1 MSPRADGEEA
11 PRRVDPLRL
20 RMRDVMLLAAVADDG
35 RSEERLLGFLLLEG
49 LVLVLFLDG
58 PSATE
63 VLAVGRLAL
72 GRLATGFLAVGCE
85 GAGCVPVGRLAAG
98 GLEPGRLGVGGV
110 VVGRL
115 AADCLATGCLAVGCL
130 RMGLRLAG
138 RVVAGVV
145 LEDGG
150 VVVRPVGDVVVRFR
164 AGLLSGLLEGLGS
177 RLDGFRSTD
186 LAPGVMADGLIDRFE
201 DDCLVAVGSD
211 G

>member
-1 MSPRADGEEA
+1 MKAK
-11 PRRVDPLRL
+11 
-20 RMRDVMLLAAVADDG
+20 LAAARRHFKQSPAG
-35 RSEERLLGFLLLEG
+35 QHATFGQLPFFLAAGFLVAG
-49 LVLVLFLDG
+49 FLAAG
-58 PSATE
+58 FLAGGCEVPGCVSA
-63 VLAVGRLAL
+63 GRLAL

-85 GAGCVPVGRLAAG
+85 VAGCVPVF
-98 GLEPGRLGVGGV
+98 
-110 VVGRL
+110 RL
-115 AADCLATGCLAVGCL
+115 AADVLATGCLAVVCL
-130 RMGLRLAG
+130 RMDLRLAG

-201 DDCLVAVGSD
+201 DDCLVALGRE

>member
-1 MSPRADGEEA
+1 M
-11 PRRVDPLRL
+11 
-20 RMRDVMLLAAVADDG
+20 
-35 RSEERLLGFLLLEG
+35 
-49 LVLVLFLDG
+49 
-58 PSATE
+58 
-63 VLAVGRLAL
+63 
-72 GRLATGFLAVGCE
+72 
-85 GAGCVPVGRLAAG
+85 
-98 GLEPGRLGVGGV
+98 
-110 VVGRL
+110 VGRL

>member
-1 MSPRADGEEA
+1 
-11 PRRVDPLRL
+11 VDPLRL

-85 GAGCVPVGRLAAG
+85 VAGCLPAG

-115 AADCLATGCLAVGCL
+115 AADFLATGCLAVGCL

-150 VVVRPVGDVVVRFR
+150 VVVRPLGDVVVRFR